1 MKSIDELYLP
11 EDLRYTEDHE
21 WAKFEGD
28 KVRVG
33 IDDYAQDQLQDIVY
47 VELPEIGSRFK
58 NGEECGVVESVKAV
72 VDCYMP
78 VGGEVMAVN
87 SALAN
92 SPQLVNKSP
101 YDEGWMIDV
110 KPDDDSEIDTLYT
123 RDSIKET
130 ILKDT
135 DEEGK

>member
-11 EDLRYTEDHE
+11 KDLRYTEDHE

-58 NGEECGVVESVKAV
+58 KGEEFGVVESVKAV

-78 VGGEVMAVN
+78 IGGVVIAMN
-87 SALAN
+87 SALAKA
-92 SPQLVNKSP
+92 PQLVNKSP

-110 KPDDDSEIDTLYT
+110 KPDDDSERDTLYT
-123 RDSIKET
+123 RDSIKEA

>member
-11 EDLRYTEDHE
+11 EELRYTEDHE
-21 WAKFEGD
+21 WARFEGD

-58 NGEECGVVESVKAV
+58 KGEEFGVVESVKAV

-87 SALAN
+87 SALAKA
-92 SPQLVNKSP
+92 PQLVNKSP

-123 RDSIKET
+123 RDSIKEA

-135 DEEGK
+135 DKEGK

>member
-21 WAKFEGD
+21 WARLEGD

-58 NGEECGVVESVKAV
+58 KGEEFGVVESVKAV

-87 SALAN
+87 SALEKA
-92 SPQLVNKSP
+92 PQLINKSP

-110 KPDDDSEIDTLYT
+110 KPDDDSERDTLYT
-123 RDSIKET
+123 RDSIKEA